1 METGQL
7 QESSASF
14 VLRLVSRVSRFSAL
28 DAFLFLFILNL
39 VLQPLVE
46 PDFGWHLRAGLDF
59 LQSGG
64 RLPATDP
71 YSHTMPDWPWVEHA
85 WLTDA
90 VLAWLYTTAGP
101 LAVIGCFAAVTAG
114 AFLLASRTDAA
125 GLTSRLLAVLACL
138 WVALPFLG
146 ARTQMISLLG
156 LAAVL
161 WVAQREGHRPLLWG
175 LPPLFLLWANL
186 HGGFMAGLFVLALI
200 CVASAAL
207 CLLGRRN
214 PFSRAE
220 AGPGPLGT
228 EEPTWTSVGRL
239 TLVTIVSALV
249 TLINPYGWR
258 LHAEIVSSLTDREM
272 IEILHE
278 WQPVSLDQRAGVLFL
293 AYVLGFGLLGALACR
308 RVQPVQWTTV
318 LVFLLLSLRHWRNV
332 PLFLLVSVP
341 LAAEWLAASG
351 ARLKEL
357 LRSRRP
363 GVARAPKQAQ
373 LAAAGLAVVLLG
385 SLGAGHLQRVVFCG
399 LDPPGFF
406 RGTSYPIE
414 AVQWIREHR
423 ALLGERLYNDYGVG
437 GFLLW
442 WLPEEKI
449 FIDGRMPAWRIGDRR
464 ILSDYVAL
472 TAGDPPAL
480 GVLDKYRVDWAL
492 VERRSRLDRRLE
504 DHPGWGRLYVDTK
517 VALYVR
523 Q

>member
-1 METGQL
+1 VETGQL

-14 VLRLVSRVSRFSAL
+14 VSRLASHVSRFSAL
-28 DAFLFLFILNL
+28 DALLFLFILNL

-101 LAVIGCFAAVTAG
+101 LAVIVCFAVVTAG

-161 WVAQREGHRPLLWG
+161 WVAGRPCVLWA

-200 CVASAAL
+200 AVASAAL
-207 CLLGRRN
+207 CLLGRQNRFN
-214 PFSRAE
+214 RAE
-220 AGPGPLGT
+220 ARPGRLDIW
-228 EEPTWTSVGRL
+228 ESTWTSVGRL

-258 LHAEIVSSLTDREM
+258 LHEEIVLSLTDREM

-278 WQPVSLDQRAGVLFL
+278 WQPVSLEQRAGVLFL
-293 AYVLGFGLLGALACR
+293 AYVLAFGVLGALVCR
-308 RVQPVQWTTV
+308 RAQPNRWTLV
-318 LVFLLLSLRHWRNV
+318 VVFLLLSLRHWRNV

-351 ARLKEL
+351 ARLREL
-357 LRSRRP
+357 LRARLP
-363 GVARAPKQAQ
+363 GVARAPKRAQ
-373 LAAAGLAVVLLG
+373 LAAAVLAVLLLASLG
-385 SLGAGHLQRVVFCG
+385 SGHLERVVFCG

-480 GVLDKYRVDWAL
+480 GVLDKYRVEWAL
-492 VERRSRLDRRLE
+492 VERKAHLDRRLE
-504 DHPGWGRLYVDTK
+504 DHPGWGRVYEDAK
-517 VALYVR
+517 VAVYVR
-523 Q
+523 R